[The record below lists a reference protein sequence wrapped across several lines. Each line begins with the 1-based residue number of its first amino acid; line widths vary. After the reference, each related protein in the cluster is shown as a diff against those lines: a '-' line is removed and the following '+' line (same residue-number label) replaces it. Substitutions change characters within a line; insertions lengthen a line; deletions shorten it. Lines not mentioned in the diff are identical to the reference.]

1 MGEIEA
7 NKSKRTLILINVV
20 LVTFMSTLQGS
31 IIDVALPTM
40 ARSLSV
46 TTEAISWVV
55 TTFLIVVTS
64 TILVFGKLGDIKG
77 KIKIF
82 QFGLILFTLGCL
94 LCGISTSYTAL
105 IFSRIIQAI
114 GAAGTM
120 ANNQGI
126 IAETYPKNER
136 GRALGISGS
145 FVALGNLVGPPLGGM
160 IISFLNWNYI
170 FLVNVPI
177 GIIVYLMGTKILPRS
192 EDRTEEKLDL
202 KGAILLV
209 STIGL
214 FFIAITFGR
223 NIGFTNPAI
232 LAAFAAAMVA
242 AVIFVRTELK
252 LEKPVLQFGIFSNK
266 LFSLSIFCSFTS
278 FIALFCLI
286 IIQPFYLQYALK
298 YTPAETGLIM
308 MVNPVVM
315 FIVAPLSGRLSDKI
329 GSEFLT
335 FLGLSITSAALLLMS
350 SLTQYTNLLTLIA
363 AVMILSGG
371 NALFQSPNTSLIMS
385 TVTHDRLGIAGS
397 INAFVRNLG
406 MVFGATMATILL
418 YDFMSLNLGKRVA
431 TLLPGYE
438 NAFIFGMKYVFIVAA
453 SICMVGALLTAYRL
467 YRRRL
472 KHA

>member
-1 MGEIEA
+1 MGEMET
-7 NKSKRTLILINVV
+7 NKSKKTLILINVV

-40 ARSLSV
+40 ARSLNV

-55 TTFLIVVTS
+55 TTFLIAVTS

-77 KIKIF
+77 KIRVF
-82 QFGLILFTLGCL
+82 QIGLIIFTLGCL

-105 IFSRIIQAI
+105 IFSRIVQAI
-114 GAAGTM
+114 GAAATM

-160 IISFLNWNYI
+160 IISFLSWNYI

-177 GIIVYLMGTKILPRS
+177 GIIVYLMGMKILPRN
-192 EDRTEEKLDL
+192 EDRTDESLDL

-209 STIGL
+209 ATIGL
-214 FFIAITFGR
+214 FFLAVTVGR
-223 NIGFTNPAI
+223 DIGFTNPAI
-232 LAAFAAAMVA
+232 LAGLAVATIA

-252 LEKPVLQFGIFSNK
+252 LEKPMLQFGIFKNK
-266 LFSLSIFCSFTS
+266 LFSLSVFCSFTS
-278 FIALFCLI
+278 FIALNCVI

-308 MVNPVVM
+308 MVSPVVM
-315 FIVAPLSGRLSDKI
+315 FIVAPLSGRLSDRI

-350 SLTQYTNLLTLIA
+350 SLTQYTDLLTLVTAI
-363 AVMILSGG
+363 MLMSGG

-385 TVTHDRLGIAGS
+385 TVTHDKLGIAGS

-418 YDFMSLNLGKRVA
+418 YDFMSLNLGKHVA

-438 NAFIFGMKYVFIVAA
+438 NAFIFGMKCVYIVAA
-453 SICMVGALLTAYRL
+453 SICMVGAALTAYRL

-472 KHA
+472 KRV

>member
-1 MGEIEA
+1 MAEIEV

-40 ARSLSV
+40 ARSLNV

-55 TTFLIVVTS
+55 TTFLIAVTS
-64 TILVFGKLGDIKG
+64 TILVFGKLGDIRG

-82 QFGLILFTLGCL
+82 QSGLILFTLGSL
-94 LCGISTSYTAL
+94 LCGISNSYTAL
-105 IFSRIIQAI
+105 IFSRVVQAI

-126 IAETYPKNER
+126 IAQTYPQNER

-160 IISFLNWNYI
+160 IISFLSWNYI

-177 GIIVYLMGTKILPRS
+177 GIIVYLMGTKILPRY
-192 EDRTEEKLDL
+192 EDKTDEKLDF
-202 KGAILLV
+202 KGAVLLV
-209 STIGL
+209 ATIGL
-214 FFIAITFGR
+214 FFLAVTIGR
-223 NIGFTNPAI
+223 DIGFTDPLIIAGFAI
-232 LAAFAAAMVA
+232 AIAA
-242 AVIFVRTELK
+242 AVIFVRTELHI
-252 LEKPVLQFGIFSNK
+252 EKPMLQFGIFKNK

-278 FIALFCLI
+278 FVALFCVI

-298 YTPAETGLIM
+298 FTPAETGLIM

-315 FIVAPLSGRLSDKI
+315 FIVAPLSGRLSDRI

-335 FLGLSITSAALLLMS
+335 FLGLSITSVALLLMS
-350 SLTQYTNLLTLIA
+350 TLTQYTNLLALVAII
-363 AVMILSGG
+363 MIMSVG
-371 NALFQSPNTSLIMS
+371 NGLFRSPNTSLIMS
-385 TVTHDRLGIAGS
+385 TVTHDKLGIAGS

-418 YDFMSLNLGKRVA
+418 YDFMSLNLGKHVA
-431 TLLPGYE
+431 TLIPGYE
-438 NAFIFGMKYVFIVAA
+438 SAFIFGMKYVFIVAA
-453 SICMVGALLTAYRL
+453 SICMIGAALTAYRL

-472 KHA
+472 KNA

>member
-7 NKSKRTLILINVV
+7 KKSKRTLILINVV

-40 ARSLSV
+40 ARSLNV

-55 TTFLIVVTS
+55 TTFLIAVTS

-82 QFGLILFTLGCL
+82 QAGLIVFTLGSL
-94 LCGISTSYTAL
+94 LCGISTSYPAL
-105 IFSRIIQAI
+105 IFSRIVQAI

-126 IAETYPKNER
+126 IAQIYPKNER

-145 FVALGNLVGPPLGGM
+145 FVALGNLVGPPLGGL

-177 GIIVYLMGTKILPRS
+177 GIIVYLMGTKILPR
-192 EDRTEEKLDL
+192 DDDITDEKLDL

-209 STIGL
+209 ASIGL
-214 FFIAITFGR
+214 FFLAITVGR
-223 NIGFTNPAI
+223 DIGFTNPAI
-232 LAAFAAAMVA
+232 LAGFAAAIIA
-242 AVIFVRTELK
+242 AVIFVRTELG
-252 LEKPVLQFGIFSNK
+252 LEKPMLQFGIFANK

-278 FIALFCLI
+278 FIALNCLV

-298 YTPAETGLIM
+298 FTPAETGLIM

-315 FIVAPLSGRLSDKI
+315 FIVAPMSGRLSDRI

-335 FLGLSITSAALLLMS
+335 FLGLSITSIALLLMS
-350 SLTQYTNLLTLIA
+350 TLTQYTRLLTLIA
-363 AVMILSGG
+363 VIMVLSGG

-385 TVTHDRLGIAGS
+385 AVSHDKLGIAGS

-418 YDFMSLNLGKRVA
+418 YDFMSLNLGKHVA

-438 NAFIFGMKYVFIVAA
+438 NAFIFGMKYVFMVAA
-453 SICMVGALLTAYRL
+453 SICMIGALLTAYRL

-472 KHA
+472 KQA

>member
-1 MGEIEA
+1 
-7 NKSKRTLILINVV
+7 LINVV

-40 ARSLSV
+40 AHNLNV

-55 TTFLIVVTS
+55 TTFLIAVTS

-82 QFGLILFTLGCL
+82 QTGLILFTLGSL
-94 LCGISTSYTAL
+94 LCGISSSYTAL
-105 IFSRIIQAI
+105 IFSRIVQAI

-126 IAETYPKNER
+126 IAQTYPKNER

-160 IISFLNWNYI
+160 IISFISWNYI

-177 GIIVYLMGTKILPRS
+177 GIIVYLMGTKVLPQD
-192 EDRTEEKLDL
+192 EDKTDEKLDL

-209 STIGL
+209 ATIGL
-214 FFIAITFGR
+214 FFLAVTVGR
-223 NIGFTNPAI
+223 DIGFANPAI
-232 LAAFAAAMVA
+232 IAGFVLATVS
-242 AVIFVRTELK
+242 AVIFVRTELHI
-252 LEKPVLQFGIFSNK
+252 EKPMLQFSIFTNK

-278 FIALFCLI
+278 FVALFCLI

-315 FIVAPLSGRLSDKI
+315 FIVAPLSGRLSDRI

-335 FLGLSITSAALLLMS
+335 FLGLTITSAALLLMS
-350 SLTQYTNLLTLIA
+350 TLTQYTSLLTLIA

-385 TVTHDRLGIAGS
+385 TVTHDKLGIAGS

-418 YDFMSLNLGKRVA
+418 YDFMSLNLGKHVA
-431 TLLPGYE
+431 TLMPGYE

-453 SICMVGALLTAYRL
+453 SICMLGAVLTAYRL

>member
-1 MGEIEA
+1 MGETEA
-7 NKSKRTLILINVV
+7 KKSNRTLILINIV

-40 ARSLSV
+40 ARSLNV

-64 TILVFGKLGDIKG
+64 TILVFGKLGDTKG
-77 KIKIF
+77 KIRMF
-82 QFGLILFTLGCL
+82 RTGLSLFTFGCL

-105 IFSRIIQAI
+105 IFSRIVQAI

-120 ANNQGI
+120 ANSQGI
-126 IAETYPKNER
+126 IAQTYPKNER

-145 FVALGNLVGPPLGGM
+145 FVALGSLVGPPLGGA
-160 IISFLNWNYI
+160 IISFLSWNYI

-177 GIIVYLMGTKILPRS
+177 GIIVYLMGTRILPHD
-192 EDRTEEKLDL
+192 EDKTDEKLDL

-209 STIGL
+209 SSIGM
-214 FFIAITFGR
+214 FFLAITVGK
-223 NIGFTNPAI
+223 NIGFTNPAV
-232 LAAFAAAMVA
+232 LAGFAAAAVT
-242 AVIFVRTELK
+242 AVIFVRIELK
-252 LEKPVLQFGIFSNK
+252 HEKPMLQFGIFANK

-278 FIALFCLI
+278 FVSISSLM

-298 YTPAETGLIM
+298 YTPAQTGLIM

-315 FIVAPLSGRLSDKI
+315 FIIAPLSGRLSDRI

-335 FLGLSITSAALLLMS
+335 FLGLSITSAGLMLMS
-350 SLTQYTNLLTLIA
+350 SLTQYTSLLTLVTVIM
-363 AVMILSGG
+363 VMSGG
-371 NALFQSPNTSLIMS
+371 NAMFQSPNTSLIMS
-385 TVTHDRLGIAGS
+385 AVTHDKLGIAGS

-406 MVFGATMATILL
+406 MVFGTTMATILL
-418 YDFMSLNLGKRVA
+418 YDFMSLYLDKQVA

-453 SICMVGALLTAYRL
+453 AICMAGAVLTAYRL

>member
-1 MGEIEA
+1 MGEIET
-7 NKSKRTLILINVV
+7 NKSKKTLILINVV

-40 ARSLSV
+40 ARSLNV

-55 TTFLIVVTS
+55 TTFLIAVTS

-82 QFGLILFTLGCL
+82 QIGLILFTLGCL
-94 LCGISTSYTAL
+94 FCSISTSYIAL
-105 IFSRIIQAI
+105 IFSRIVQAI

-120 ANNQGI
+120 ANSQGI
-126 IAETYPKNER
+126 IAQTYPKNEM

-160 IISFLNWNYI
+160 IISFLSWNYI

-177 GIIVYLMGTKILPRS
+177 GIIVYLMGMKILPRD
-192 EDRTEEKLDL
+192 EDRTDEKLDL

-209 STIGL
+209 ATIGM
-214 FFIAITFGR
+214 FFLAVSVGR
-223 NIGFTNPAI
+223 NVGFTNPLI
-232 LAAFAAAMVA
+232 LAGFAAVVIA
-242 AVIFVRTELK
+242 AVIFVRTELR
-252 LEKPVLQFGIFSNK
+252 LEKPMLQFGIFKNR
-266 LFSLSIFCSFTS
+266 LFSLSVFCSFTS
-278 FIALFCLI
+278 FIALNCVI
-286 IIQPFYLQYALK
+286 IIQPFFLQYALK

-308 MVNPVVM
+308 MVSPVVM
-315 FIVAPLSGRLSDKI
+315 FIVAPLSGRLSDRI

-350 SLTQYTNLLTLIA
+350 TLTQYTNLTTLV
-363 AVMILSGG
+363 AVIMIMSGG

-385 TVTHDRLGIAGS
+385 TVTHDKLGIAGS

-418 YDFMSLNLGKRVA
+418 YDFMSLNLGKHVA
-431 TLLPGYE
+431 TLMPGYE

-453 SICMVGALLTAYRL
+453 SICMIGALLTAYRL

-472 KHA
+472 KKA